1 MKIGLQGVFAGQSA
15 TAAHMMKTARL
26 VEDAGFHSFWMP
38 EHVLLFENYASPY
51 PYADNGKVPLD
62 PHHVPLEPFTALA
75 FLAGHTSR
83 LRLATGITILPQRN
97 PVYFAKQAA
106 DVDVISG
113 GRLDL
118 GIGVGWLAEEFAAL
132 NVPFERRGARAADYI
147 KVLQTLWCD
156 ETSSYE
162 GEFYSLPPCVQ
173 GPKPVQKPYP
183 PLWFG
188 GESKAALTRVAR
200 FGQGWYGVKLLPPD
214 VPAHLRQL
222 GELLKAE
229 GRTLKD
235 IQIAVSP
242 YGAPCD
248 LDMLKRYR
256 DAGVDQVI
264 LFALT
269 ADPEPLYREIHR
281 MAEQLVIPGA
291 AI

>member
-15 TAAHMMKTARL
+15 TAAHMIKTAKL
-26 VEDAGFHSFWMP
+26 VEDAGFHSIWMP
-38 EHVLLFENYASPY
+38 EHVLLFEDYDSPY
-51 PYADNGKVPLD
+51 PYADNGRVPLD

-75 FLAGHTSR
+75 VLASHTHR
-83 LRLATGITILPQRN
+83 LRLGTGITILPQRN

-113 GRLDL
+113 GRLDI

-147 KVLQTLWCD
+147 GVLKTLWCD
-156 ETSSYE
+156 DTSRYQ
-162 GEFYSLPPCVQ
+162 GEFYQLPPCVQ
-173 GPKPVQKPYP
+173 GPKPVQQPHP

-200 FGQGWYGVKLLPPD
+200 FGQGWYGVKLLPED

-222 GELLKAE
+222 GELLAVH
-229 GRTLKD
+229 GRTLD
-235 IQIAVSP
+235 EIEIAVSP
-242 YGAPCD
+242 YGVPCD

-256 DAGVDQVI
+256 DAGVDQVV

-269 ADPEPLYREIHR
+269 ADPEPLYRDIER
-281 MAEQLVIPGA
+281 MARELVAPA
-291 AI
+291 AAL

>member
-15 TAAHMMKTARL
+15 TAAHMIRTAKL
-26 VEDAGFHSFWMP
+26 VEDAGFHSIWMP
-38 EHVLLFENYASPY
+38 EHVLLFEDYDSPY

-75 FLAGHTSR
+75 VLASHTRR
-83 LRLATGITILPQRN
+83 LRLGTGITILPQRN

-113 GRLDL
+113 GRLDI

-147 KVLQTLWCD
+147 GVLKTLWCD
-156 ETSSYE
+156 DTSSYS
-162 GEFYSLPPCVQ
+162 GEFYQLPPCVQ

-200 FGQGWYGVKLLPPD
+200 FGQGWYGVKLLPED
-214 VPAHLRQL
+214 VPAHLKQL
-222 GELLKAE
+222 GELLAAH
-229 GRTLKD
+229 GRTLD
-235 IQIAVSP
+235 EIEVAVSP
-242 YGAPCD
+242 YGARCD

-256 DAGVDQVI
+256 DAGVDQVV

-269 ADPEPLYREIHR
+269 ADPEPLYRDLER
-281 MAEQLVIPGA
+281 MAREIVEPA
-291 AI
+291 AAL